1 MNWWNII
8 KVQVLGSKQK
18 VKQGIKPLPKE
29 DDKPIPENEEPPN
42 CKEYVVEIDH
52 LIQDFL
58 QSFDAVSESAKLD
71 ELLDDDGGNRK
82 RVWPSMNNTGTSPHR
97 EASSWYYFKEFSDE
111 EDPME
116 LSAMQYRLME
126 HPVAWCSFTWAS
138 GDNISEKD
146 ACQLLELINLSSDY
160 ESLISIENG
169 YDMTEFDSTEY
180 WNRGDAWT
188 AVHDGFGFDQVI
200 RLKVGLRTFG
210 NYSQYNKNK
219 LPLEREKEIH
229 KYLNKMNLETELF
242 FSNIFRI
249 AKRWKDAGGTLK
261 KSAEHSL
268 GPITEYHGTMDI
280 ERVMK
285 QGLHGGK
292 TNKRSNKHIPKQLRK
307 AERITYS
314 SDNKKEA
321 LKFAQGRA
329 RQLGIALT
337 KVGVVGIRARDLEE
351 PIEHIDSRWVEK
363 GASVLVREGGIP
375 KKYLERV

>member
-1 MNWWNII
+1 MSWWNII

-18 VKQGIKPLPKE
+18 VKMGLKPLPKE
-29 DDKPIPENEEPPN
+29 DDKPIPENAEPPN

-52 LIQDFL
+52 LIQDFI
-58 QSFDAVSESAKLD
+58 QSFDVESFSAKLN
-71 ELLDDDGGNRK
+71 ELLDDDGENRK
-82 RVWPSMNNTGTSPHR
+82 GVWPSMNYTGRVPHR
-97 EASSWYYFKEFSDE
+97 EASSWYYFREFSDE

-116 LSAMQYRLME
+116 LPAMNYRIME
-126 HPVAWCSFTWAS
+126 HPVAYCNFIWAS

-160 ESLISIENG
+160 ESLISIDDG
-169 YDMTEFDSTEY
+169 YDITEFESTEY
-180 WNRGDAWT
+180 WNRGDF
-188 AVHDGFGFDQVI
+188 DQYGEGFGFDQVI
-200 RLKVGLRTFG
+200 KLRVGLRTMG

-229 KYLNKMNLETELF
+229 KYLNKMNLETKLF
-242 FSNIFRI
+242 FSSIFRI

-261 KSAEHSL
+261 KSAEHPL

-351 PIEHIDSRWVEK
+351 PIEHIDSRWVER
-363 GASVLVREGGIP
+363 GASVLVREGGIAV
-375 KKYLERV
+375 KYLERV